1 MKSHSKNE
9 GYEGIIRMFNKLE
22 IDITN
27 WVHEPTDTERGGM
40 NFMLPN
46 AEGELYLSWG
56 DLYHIDMTFV
66 NSKKEFKSTLMLPD
80 TEHIVSTLE
89 KQRSNFVGETRDMLM
104 RMFGEEE

>member
-9 GYEGIIRMFNKLE
+9 GYESIIRMFIKLD
-22 IDITN
+22 IDITD

-56 DLYHIDMTFV
+56 DLYHIDMIFV
-66 NSKKEFKSTLMLPD
+66 NSKEEFKSTLMLPD
-80 TEHIVSTLE
+80 TEYLVNRLE
-89 KQRSNFVGETRDMLM
+89 KQRSNFVGEFRDTLM
-104 RMFGEEE
+104 KMFGEEE